1 MKSSI
6 DHFIKPWVIPFYKGK
21 IAQWELKKQ
30 KLIEIYDRFSKPIME
45 CGDQLTDFDTANS
58 QYDMLIQNILLDD
71 LRTATKEMGF
81 DRIPIIQNSW
91 FQVYNKAH
99 SHSIHNHGM
108 GSLSSVCYI
117 KYNAEVHR
125 PTTFISPFLNLEDGN
140 VMEYQPEDVDEGTI
154 VVFPSALAHYVPTNQ
169 SDVERMILAF
179 NMR

>member
-1 MKSSI
+1 MKNLT
-6 DHFIKPWVIPFYKGK
+6 DNYIKDWVIPFYQGK
-21 IAQWELKKQ
+21 ISQWELKSQ
-30 KLIEIYDRFSKPIME
+30 KLIQIYDRFSKPVME
-45 CGDQLTDFDTANS
+45 SGDQITDFDTNNS

-91 FQVYNKAH
+91 FQIYNKAH

-108 GSLSSVCYI
+108 GSLSVVCYI
-117 KYNAEVHR
+117 KYDSTVHK

-140 VMEYQPEDVDEGTI
+140 VMEYQPSDVEEGTF

-179 NMR
+179 NMK